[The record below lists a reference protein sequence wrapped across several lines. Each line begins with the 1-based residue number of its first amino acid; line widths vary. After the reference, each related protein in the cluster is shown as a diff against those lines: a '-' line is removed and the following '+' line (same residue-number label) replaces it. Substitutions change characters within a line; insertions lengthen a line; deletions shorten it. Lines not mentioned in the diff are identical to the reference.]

1 MNSEKSGQAV
11 IVGATGTMGSA
22 VVGKLIERE
31 IPILAVARSADK
43 LAELATSSELITT
56 CVADIG
62 DNAAMDQI
70 AMQINAPVRMAIF
83 AAGLPVRGSVETMDP
98 DILAL
103 GSNIKLGGVVRLL
116 RAVKESFQQ
125 EHARF
130 VVFAGSHGVEPTA
143 HEAGPGAINAG
154 LFNLMRQISMLY
166 GPQGVT
172 THTICSGPADTPRLR
187 RIATQVAEER
197 GLPFDEV
204 WQEYINRNSLGR
216 LPTPQGI
223 AWAVTMLLDPEA
235 DIMHGGVLKLDA
247 GGLSGI
253 F

>member
-22 VVGKLIERE
+22 VVSKLIERE

-70 AMQINAPVRMAIF
+70 ATQINAPVCMAIF

-103 GSNIKLGGVVRLL
+103 GSNIKLGGVVR
-116 RAVKESFQQ
+116 
-125 EHARF
+125 
-130 VVFAGSHGVEPTA
+130 
-143 HEAGPGAINAG
+143 
-154 LFNLMRQISMLY
+154 
-166 GPQGVT
+166 
-172 THTICSGPADTPRLR
+172 
-187 RIATQVAEER
+187 
-197 GLPFDEV
+197 
-204 WQEYINRNSLGR
+204 
-216 LPTPQGI
+216 
-223 AWAVTMLLDPEA
+223 
-235 DIMHGGVLKLDA
+235 
-247 GGLSGI
+247 
-253 F
+253 